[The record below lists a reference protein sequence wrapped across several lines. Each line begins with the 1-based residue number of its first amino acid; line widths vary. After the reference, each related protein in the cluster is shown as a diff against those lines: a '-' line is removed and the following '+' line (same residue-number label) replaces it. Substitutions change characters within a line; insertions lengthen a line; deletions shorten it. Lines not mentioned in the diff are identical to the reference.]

1 MNQNRQMLINYRE
14 LKIVD
19 AEKIR
24 KWRNNQIKIL
34 RQNEK
39 IKKKDQVKYFKEYIL
54 LKSSKLD
61 LFAIDL
67 NQKLVGYAGLVNI
80 SNYYNTAEVSFLIND
95 KFRHNTELYKK
106 IFTHFLFFIK
116 EYSFKKKKLRRLYT
130 ETFSFRKKHIRI
142 LENFG
147 FELEGRMKK
156 HVIKNKKTYD
166 SLIHGILNK

>member
-1 MNQNRQMLINYRE
+1 MLINYRE

-39 IKKKDQVKYFKEYIL
+39 IKKKDQVKYFKKHIL
-54 LKSSKLD
+54 IKSSKLD

-80 SNYYNTAEVSFLIND
+80 SNYFKTAEVSFLIND
-95 KFRHNTELYKK
+95 KFRHNTEIYKK

>member
-1 MNQNRQMLINYRE
+1 MLINYRE

-39 IKKKDQVKYFKEYIL
+39 IKKKDQVKYFKKHIL
-54 LKSSKLD
+54 LKNPKLD
-61 LFAIDL
+61 LFAMDL
-67 NQKLVGYAGLVNI
+67 DQKLVGYAGLVNI
-80 SNYYNTAEVSFLIND
+80 SNHFKTAEVSFLIND
-95 KFRHNTELYKK
+95 KFKHNTEIYHK
-106 IFTHFLFFIK
+106 IFPHFLSFIK

>member
-1 MNQNRQMLINYRE
+1 MLINYRE
-14 LKIVD
+14 LKLVD

-39 IKKKDQVKYFKEYIL
+39 IKKKDQVKYFKKHIL
-54 LKSSKLD
+54 IKSSKLD

-80 SNYYNTAEVSFLIND
+80 SNYFKTAEVSFLIND
-95 KFRHNTELYKK
+95 KFRHNTEIYKK

-116 EYSFKKKKLRRLYT
+116 EYSFKKK
-130 ETFSFRKKHIRI
+130 
-142 LENFG
+142 N
-147 FELEGRMKK
+147 
-156 HVIKNKKTYD
+156 
-166 SLIHGILNK
+166 

>member
-1 MNQNRQMLINYRE
+1 MLINYRE

-39 IKKKDQVKYFKEYIL
+39 IKKKDQVKYFKKHIL
-54 LKSSKLD
+54 LKNPKLD

-67 NQKLVGYAGLVNI
+67 DEKLVGYAGLVNI
-80 SNYYNTAEVSFLIND
+80 SNHFKTAEVSFLIND
-95 KFRHNTELYKK
+95 KIKHNADIYQK
-106 IFTHFLFFIK
+106 IFAHFLFFIK
-116 EYSFKKKKLRRLYT
+116 EYSFKKKKLANKKNIKIL
-130 ETFSFRKKHIRI
+130 SLKKHIKI

-166 SLIHGILNK
+166 SLMHGILNK

>member
-1 MNQNRQMLINYRE
+1 MLLNYRE

-39 IKKKDQVKYFKEYIL
+39 IKKKNKEKYFKKHIL

-67 NQKLVGYAGLVNI
+67 NHKLVGYAGLVNI
-80 SNYYNTAEVSFLIND
+80 SNYFKTAELSFLIND
-95 KFRHNTELYKK
+95 NIKHNSTIYQK
-106 IFTHFLFFIK
+106 IFLHFLIFIK
-116 EYSFKKKKLRRLYT
+116 EYSFKKKKVEKALYW
-130 ETFSFRKKHIRI
+130 
-142 LENFG
+142 NFL
-147 FELEGRMKK
+147 F
-156 HVIKNKKTYD
+156 
-166 SLIHGILNK
+166 

>member
-1 MNQNRQMLINYRE
+1 MLINYRE

-39 IKKKDQVKYFKEYIL
+39 IKKKNQVKYFKKHIL

-80 SNYYNTAEVSFLIND
+80 SNYFKTAEVSFLIND
-95 KFRHNTELYKK
+95 NIKHNSTIYQK
-106 IFTHFLFFIK
+106 IFLHFLIFIK

-130 ETFSFRKKHIRI
+130 ETFSFRKKHIRL
-142 LENFG
+142 LENSG
-147 FELEGRMKK
+147 FKLEGIMKK

-166 SLIHGILNK
+166 SLIHGILKN